1 MSENKNKNKDI
12 QNETVE
18 KEVVQNTESAV
29 TAAPE
34 VSNEIKETTG
44 VDMEVYDDYDAT
56 DLADSVKKKKRF
68 KKRYVVL
75 GVVAL
80 IIAAYIIYSL
90 NAAKN
95 AVVMVETQD
104 VALGTIENVLSIS
117 GTVQSGET
125 KNYYSDVTAPIA
137 SLNVKVGDKVSEGDE
152 LFSYDTEALDLAQK
166 NAELAI
172 KQAKGNYNALY
183 SPVGTADRKYAE
195 GMSAQQ
201 INDRIDAITAE
212 IDALNNKITEKKNRI
227 SQTLTDLQKTAMDI
241 NQNGVA
247 DGTLGDNDYLNRREN
262 DNNNSDMS
270 ESNRQMSLAV
280 QQSIQDVTYAL
291 NNDPEMQEWSNQITA
306 LKEEQT
312 HLSSA
317 KAAQVNPGSAS
328 ASKATLESTQLTQED
343 TISKIEAAKEGIKAE
358 FDGVVTAIP
367 ATVAEGAT
375 VATGTQIL
383 TMANLEDVQVTI
395 QVSKSDLPKISM
407 GQKVDITINGKP
419 YNGEITKISGN
430 ATKNANGVA
439 VVDTVIKVL
448 NPDSDIIFGVE
459 ANNKIHAQKAD
470 NTIVLPYEYVQTDS
484 TGDYVYVLAAD
495 GTVQRKDVV
504 IGIST
509 STDAQITEGLEVGD
523 KVITSDVS
531 TLTEGMAVVEMPV
544 Q

>member
-29 TAAPE
+29 TATPE

-172 KQAKGNYNALY
+172 KQAKGTYSATAAGATVADSAENY
-183 SPVGTADRKYAE
+183 
-195 GMSAQQ
+195 AQTMTLDQ
-201 INDRIDAITAE
+201 INNRIDQITNESEAVQKQIE
-212 IDALNNKITEKKNRI
+212 EKKNRI
-227 SQTLTDLQKTAMDI
+227 SQTIDELNKVLMDY
-241 NQNGVA
+241 NQNRVTDKAEGYVA
-247 DGTLGDNDYLNRREN
+247 TDRKDSDGNEMYLQTQE
-262 DNNNSDMS
+262 
-270 ESNRQMSLAV
+270 
-280 QQSIQDVTYAL
+280 AL
-291 NNDPEMQEWSNQITA
+291 VDAQAALTRDPEMIAWNDQLTA
-306 LKEEQT
+306 LKDEANRLT
-312 HLSSA
+312 SA
-317 KAAQVNPGSAS
+317 RSLKVSGGTLS
-328 ASKATLESTQLTQED
+328 ASKATLDSTQLTQED

-484 TGDYVYVLAAD
+484 TGDYVYVLASD
-495 GTVQRKDVV
+495 STVQRKDVV

-509 STDAQITEGLEVGD
+509 STDAQITEGLDVGD